1 MWFVL
6 NNKKLIALKGIE
18 HLITLQKQEVISLN
32 LLFLFSLEIKIHQI
46 FVYLK
51 KPWIRSFF
59 DNGIYGSNLEA

>member
-1 MWFVL
+1 M

-51 KPWIRSFF
+51 KP
-59 DNGIYGSNLEA
+59 